1 MTEPVH
7 TTSTTRALALAVA
20 ALALLLGACSSDD
33 GETKATSSTST
44 TIKDRSD
51 AQVATTTVF
60 RSGDDGYAT
69 FRIPA
74 VVRAKDGTL
83 VAFAEA
89 RVTSAADD
97 GNVDLVSKR
106 STDEGRTW
114 GSLQVVADFDSNFIG
129 NPSPVV
135 DPKTGRIVL
144 LATYKNAADKEF
156 QILSG
161 TGVEASREYL
171 LTSDDDGAM
180 WSQPKEITE
189 SVKRPDWRWYGV
201 GPGHAFVLTSGPNA
215 GRIVAPANHSDA
227 GMNYGAHLLLS
238 DDGGTTWRIGAVDTP
253 QGGPLH
259 PNEATGAQVADG
271 TIVVSARDQDG
282 QDEWHRLRTTS
293 TDGGETFTAP
303 FSDQVGL
310 VTPVVQ
316 GSMLWADLPGTP
328 AGASNGDKAS
338 TGNTTGTLLLSGPSA
353 STDRVNLR
361 VRTSNDA
368 GVTWQDGL
376 LLHEGPSGY
385 SDMVALPGYVIGV
398 LYETG
403 DATATERIDFST
415 FGVAL
420 LTS

>member
-1 MTEPVH
+1 M
-7 TTSTTRALALAVA
+7 AVV
-20 ALALLLGACSSDD
+20 ALLLTGCSSDD
-33 GETKATSSTST
+33 SGSGSTSSTST
-44 TIKDRSD
+44 STTVEDLSD
-51 AQVATTTVF
+51 APIATATVF
-60 RSGDDGYAT
+60 RSGDDGYST

-74 VVRAKDGTL
+74 VVRADDGTL

-106 STDEGRTW
+106 SSDEGRTW
-114 GSLQVVADFDSNFIG
+114 GELQVVADFDSNFIG

-135 DPKTGRIVL
+135 DPESGRIVL
-144 LATYKNAADKEF
+144 LATYKNAADKEL

-161 TGVEASREYL
+161 TGTETSREFL
-171 LTSDDDGAM
+171 LTSDDDGAT
-180 WSQPKEITE
+180 WSEPTDITE

-201 GPGHAFVLTSGPNA
+201 GPGHAFVLRSGPHA

-227 GMNYGAHLLLS
+227 GANYGAHLLLS
-238 DDGGTTWRIGAVDTP
+238 DDGGATWRIGAVDTP

-259 PNEATGAQVADG
+259 PNEATGAQTSDG

-282 QDEWHRLRTTS
+282 SDEWHRLRTTS
-293 TDGGETFTAP
+293 TDGGESFTAP
-303 FSDQVGL
+303 FSDQAGL

-316 GSMLWADLPGTP
+316 GSMLWVDSAEDEQGAQ
-328 AGASNGDKAS
+328 AGGD
-338 TGNTTGTLLLSGPSA
+338 GDGMLLLSGPSA

-361 VRTSNDA
+361 VRTSTDA

-376 LLHEGPSGY
+376 LLRDGPSGY
-385 SDMVALPGYVIGV
+385 SDLVALPGHVVGV

-415 FGVAL
+415 FGVDL